1 MSSMTD
7 IFNSSLIN
15 LDEQPKLL
23 KHIKALILR
32 FLVPPPL
39 KNFYSRTF
47 SNNYCKWDLIKG
59 GGGSLVREKIVNA
72 AAKQL
77 LIVADQSKMVD
88 QLGQS
93 ALPVEVLPFGWEIT
107 AKNIS
112 QLGCKVTLRKK
123 DNDIFVS
130 DNGNYIVDCYFDP
143 IQNPKELHSTL
154 KQMIGVVETG
164 LFIDMAD
171 RLIIGCEQDTKIV
184 EADK

>member
-1 MSSMTD
+1 M
-7 IFNSSLIN
+7 
-15 LDEQPKLL
+15 
-23 KHIKALILR
+23 
-32 FLVPPPL
+32 
-39 KNFYSRTF
+39 
-47 SNNYCKWDLIKG
+47 
-59 GGGSLVREKIVNA
+59 NA